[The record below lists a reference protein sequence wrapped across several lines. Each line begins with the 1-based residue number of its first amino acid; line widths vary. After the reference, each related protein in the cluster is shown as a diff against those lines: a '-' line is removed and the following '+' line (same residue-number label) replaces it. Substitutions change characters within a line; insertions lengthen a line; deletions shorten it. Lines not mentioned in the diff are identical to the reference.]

1 MRRRIMFIAALLLT
15 CGVWV
20 AFIFARN
27 ARNDSIQQYAQLQNQ
42 VESLEAES
50 NELQRMIEHTRSESQ
65 KELHSTAT
73 AEYLILDLDERL
85 YSEVYEIMKP
95 RDIPGVMLLGRQ
107 WPGDKDCITEEEF
120 EALLDDGWSYVLCWS
135 EEEDWLEDA
144 QEHLDDLELDLPEAL
159 FFPDGTFSQ
168 EAAEEAEDF
177 SIFIHHGE
185 EDVDSG
191 DGAWYL
197 DISAWNYSGV
207 RRDTRTV
214 VEQAENRA
222 FEVSL
227 SEDGDSAYAEKAFV
241 NCMDNIEAYVEEDS
255 LTVTGFEAALELRR
269 EEEERNAEIT
279 AQAEELIAG
288 YQARIEEIQQEIS
301 AVYQR

>member
-135 EEEDWLEDA
+135 EEEDWLA
-144 QEHLDDLELDLPEAL
+144 GGCAGASGRSWAGPSRSALFPRRYVFAGGSRGGRGLLHLHPPRRGGCRFRRRGMVSGYLCLELQRRSPGY
-159 FFPDGTFSQ
+159 PYRG
-168 EAAEEAEDF
+168 
-177 SIFIHHGE
+177 
-185 EDVDSG
+185 
-191 DGAWYL
+191 GAGGKPCL
-197 DISAWNYSGV
+197 
-207 RRDTRTV
+207 
-214 VEQAENRA
+214 
-222 FEVSL
+222 
-227 SEDGDSAYAEKAFV
+227 
-241 NCMDNIEAYVEEDS
+241 
-255 LTVTGFEAALELRR
+255 
-269 EEEERNAEIT
+269 
-279 AQAEELIAG
+279 
-288 YQARIEEIQQEIS
+288 
-301 AVYQR
+301 